1 VRRCNKYIDETTP
14 WVIAKDESRRAELA
28 GIMYTLSEALRV
40 IAVLISP
47 GMPNTPKEIFKQLGI
62 DDENLK
68 SWDSVHNFGALSK
81 EIKVNKG
88 NVIFPRIDVKKEL
101 AELEEAMEKSM
112 RECVANK
119 GGEEKK
125 SDEFITIDDFAK
137 VELKVGEV
145 IKCEKVEKAD
155 KLLKSQIKI
164 GAEVRQVVSGIAKFY
179 SPEEMVGKKVVVV
192 TNLKPVKLRGILSEG
207 MILAASDDG
216 GNLKAVTVDGDIES
230 GAEVR

>member
-1 VRRCNKYIDETTP
+1 MLFR
-14 WVIAKDESRRAELA
+14 S
-28 GIMYTLSEALRV
+28 
-40 IAVLISP
+40 
-47 GMPNTPKEIFKQLGI
+47 GI